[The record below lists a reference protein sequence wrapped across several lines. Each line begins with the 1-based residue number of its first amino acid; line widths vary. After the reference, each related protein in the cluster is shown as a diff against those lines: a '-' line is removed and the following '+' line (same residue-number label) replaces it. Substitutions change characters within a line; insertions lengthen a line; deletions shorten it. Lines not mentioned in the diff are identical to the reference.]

1 MKKITINGVEYDCMS
16 NALTRLH
23 YKKLFGVGLFQ
34 DISKMTTINKK
45 QVIIENQ
52 LKAEGLKGE
61 ELKKALEEAMLEYT
75 DDLLDIVER
84 FAYVLIYTANPN
96 FKSFEEWLSEE
107 SMATIDFESD
117 WIQEVTDYLVSTFH
131 R

>member
-1 MKKITINGVEYDCMS
+1 MS
-16 NALTRLH
+16 TDEIE
-23 YKKLFGVGLFQ
+23 GLSFIGGEPILQ
-34 DISKMTTINKK
+34 
-45 QVIIENQ
+45 
-52 LKAEGLKGE
+52 AEGLNE
-61 ELKKALEEAMLEYT
+61 EDIQKELNEAMLEYT

>member
-34 DISKMTTINKK
+34 DISKMNTINKK
-45 QVIIENQ
+45 QVILENQ
-52 LKAEGLKGE
+52 LKAEGLNE
-61 ELKKALEEAMLEYT
+61 
-75 DDLLDIVER
+75 
-84 FAYVLIYTANPN
+84 
-96 FKSFEEWLSEE
+96 
-107 SMATIDFESD
+107 ATIDFESD